1 MLWLVIKSLISG
13 VLVGIVSEAAKRSAA
28 MGALVASLPIVSV
41 LGMVWLWQETKD
53 TNRLADHASFE
64 DLGQL
69 PFAARRFV
77 CQRGGGERAGRSGQ
91 QDEEPAHHGRPSITS
106 WVNAR

>member
-53 TNRLADHASFE
+53 TNRLADHAEVSRL
-64 DLGQL
+64 LGAHSPHLGDGEGGDMLEWL
-69 PFAARRFV
+69 PRPVARRPEHEEL
-77 CQRGGGERAGRSGQ
+77 GGTWSGL
-91 QDEEPAHHGRPSITS
+91 G
-106 WVNAR
+106 